1 MAERAAQDGAG
12 FVRGDKMTKLLEAL
26 YDEHRSIG
34 AVLHGLRSLVR
45 DQRDRGAKI
54 DSRVFRAMLYYLDVF
69 AERQHHPKEEDH
81 LFPALRLR
89 SKEAAVILD
98 ELGRE
103 HAHGERGIRE
113 LEQALLRYEEGGE
126 REFPAFATAVER
138 YVGDYYEHMRKEEQL
153 VMPLAEKVL
162 TAKDWNLI
170 EDAFAD
176 NRDPLGG
183 EGPSYDHRNLFTRI
197 VSIAPAPIG
206 LGPELTGKP

>member
-1 MAERAAQDGAG
+1 MARI
-12 FVRGDKMTKLLEAL
+12 LEAL

-45 DQRDRGAKI
+45 TQRDKGAKI
-54 DSRVFRAMLYYLDVF
+54 DSKVFRAMLYYLDVF

-89 SKEAAVILD
+89 SKEAAAILD
-98 ELGRE
+98 ELGHE

-126 REFPAFATAVER
+126 PEFPAFAAAVEH
-138 YVGDYYEHMRKEEQL
+138 YVGDYYEHMRKEEQV

-170 EDAFAD
+170 EDAFAE

-183 EGPSYDHRNLFTRI
+183 TAASDDHQKLFTRI
-197 VSIAPAPIG
+197 VNIAPAPIG
-206 LGPELTGKP
+206 LGPGLTEKP